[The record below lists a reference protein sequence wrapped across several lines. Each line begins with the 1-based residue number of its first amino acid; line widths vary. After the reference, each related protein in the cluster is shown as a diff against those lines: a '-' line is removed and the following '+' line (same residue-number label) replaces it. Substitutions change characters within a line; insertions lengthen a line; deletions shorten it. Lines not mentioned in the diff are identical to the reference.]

1 MVFIYQRASSKKWIN
16 MKKNESLGNG
26 NEKAALASA
35 ENGPEIIVNRMSLAN
50 KFLAFVVVEVDK
62 SKMDK
67 ATAKKT
73 PSYKPST
80 AAVRYLASLA
90 VAGKVVPEFVVGNPY
105 TKKYDGKV
113 IRTKLEVKIANEKI
127 IKDLNK
133 KADELG
139 IKRHNL
145 SEQER
150 KTLRDY
156 LIGDNRLVD
165 SFSNEL
171 QDFAAKH
178 YGEVELLAEAKI
190 AARSR

>member
-1 MVFIYQRASSKKWIN
+1 VLIDRSMVFIYQRASSKKWIN

-67 ATAKKT
+67 ATAKK
-73 PSYKPST
+73 
-80 AAVRYLASLA
+80 YLASLA

-150 KTLRDY
+150 KTIRDY